1 MKKKIFLVAAA
12 RSIVNITDTI
22 KNHSYGQET
31 CIGDRRNIHLYAQ
44 LEIAVENDHFDA
56 ETRTIPF
63 CIPNG
68 NIMFLDHFAD
78 GSKTWLFK

>member
-44 LEIAVENDHFDA
+44 LEIAVENDHFD
-56 ETRTIPF
+56 
-63 CIPNG
+63 
-68 NIMFLDHFAD
+68 D
-78 GSKTWLFK
+78 GLG